1 MKKRRN
7 VFAASLSDRKFQQK
21 VVPAKKRKIL
31 IKELNK
37 GMKELEQ

>member
-7 VFAASLSDRKFQQK
+7 VFAASLMDGKFQQK
-21 VVPAKKRKIL
+21 IVPAKKLKIL

-37 GMKELEQ
+37 SMKELAQ